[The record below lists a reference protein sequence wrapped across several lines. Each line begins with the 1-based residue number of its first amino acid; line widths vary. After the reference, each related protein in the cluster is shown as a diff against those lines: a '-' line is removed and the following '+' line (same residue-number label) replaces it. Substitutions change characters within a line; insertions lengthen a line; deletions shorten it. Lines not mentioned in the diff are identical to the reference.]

1 MAARQTNTGQ
11 FVGVQP
17 TNPPSD
23 PIPVTD
29 TASQAL
35 LTALQTLLTAL
46 QTLLTQLQTP
56 AAVLEGTVTLAVLA
70 APLIAANT
78 PCKSVTIESVSTNAV
93 VNVGNAAN
101 QRYQLR
107 PGATVSLDIDDLN
120 KVYVR
125 GTAGNVVTYIAVN

>member
-17 TNPPSD
+17 TTPPSD

-29 TASQAL
+29 TAS
-35 LTALQTLLTAL
+35 QTLLTAL

-56 AAVLEGTVTLAVLA
+56 TAVLEGNVTLAVAA
-70 APLIAANT
+70 APLIAAST
-78 PCKSVTIESVSTNAV
+78 PCKSVTIESVTTNAV
-93 VNVGNAAN
+93 AYVGNAAN
-101 QRYQLR
+101 QRYALR
-107 PGATVSLDIDDLN
+107 PGATVSMDIDNLN

-125 GTAGNVVTYIAVN
+125 GTAGNIVTYIAVN

>member
-1 MAARQTNTGQ
+1 LAARQSNTGQ

-23 PIPVTD
+23 PIPVID
-29 TASQAL
+29 AAVGAL
-35 LTALQTLLTAL
+35 LTALQTLLN
-46 QTLLTQLQTP
+46 QLQTP
-56 AAVLEGTVTLAVLA
+56 TAVLEGTVTLAVLA

-93 VNVGNAAN
+93 VNVGNNTN

-107 PGATVSLDIDDLN
+107 PGATVSLDIDNLN
-120 KVYVR
+120 KVYVS
-125 GTAGNVVTYIAVN
+125 GTVGNVVTYIAVN